1 METQQNGIYR
11 GNGKERGRGF
21 AKLLQVDD
29 TVVVTAGRMAR
40 FPDATVTA
48 ERTAQFSSVAVTTV
62 EAVGEAAGWS
72 RAWL

>member
-29 TVVVTAGRMAR
+29 TVVVT
-40 FPDATVTA
+40 
-48 ERTAQFSSVAVTTV
+48 TV
-62 EAVGEAAGWS
+62 EAVGEAAVWS